1 MKQSVIIISIGPL
14 TIFPLLV
21 IWSSMWSCPTK
32 ASLSSLL
39 DSMELNPHKAHKVCH
54 KALALLL
61 FVCFA
66 LPMYGGCSR
75 ACFSSGDIVVC
86 RGHNLSA
93 VPANLSDLIWRLDLG
108 SNTITSLSASWTS
121 RPLLR
126 LEVLVLAQNALGT
139 IAPGA
144 FVSTPHLRHLDLSSN
159 RLEWLCAGTFK
170 GLGELE
176 VLLLFENHLGRISGR
191 ALEGLGTLRR
201 LHLGRNRL
209 TQLPPEMFEGAM
221 SLSELRVFDLSS
233 NLLREIPVSSLRALP
248 PRIQAGIYLH
258 DNPLVCT
265 HALRAM
271 LQHWASQ
278 HFRTIVDFEQGHPCL
293 SRVTTGEM
301 PSCSQW
307 LRGSSL
313 PPMLVS
319 QVTQGEHLL
328 LPCVDSTEQ
337 QGSSVHWDTPDPGV
351 SPEMDQRLLVHS
363 NGTLEIQG
371 VRLEDSGTYCCKV
384 VSGGQ
389 QGFKKTV
396 QVIVSDTE
404 VTSTQQSKNFHTAF
418 TAMASW
424 MVSIIL
430 LLSYLYFSSCH
441 CCCRR
446 KHLGLSRLAKSYPQL
461 HRRPS
466 TGKKV
471 VFVEPWMEVT
481 AINMAHSAGAAN
493 PVTTRSIL
501 KNAASSSDPPLGE
514 KCQLV

>member
-1 MKQSVIIISIGPL
+1 
-14 TIFPLLV
+14 
-21 IWSSMWSCPTK
+21 
-32 ASLSSLL
+32 
-39 DSMELNPHKAHKVCH
+39 MELNPHKTYQVCH

-66 LPMYGGCSR
+66 LSMYGGCSR

-126 LEVLVLAQNALGT
+126 LEVLVLAQNTLGT
-139 IAPGA
+139 IVPGA

-159 RLEWLCAGTFK
+159 RLEWLCAGIFK

-176 VLLLFENHLGRISGR
+176 ELLLFENHLGRISDG
-191 ALEGLGTLRR
+191 ALEGLSALRR

-209 TQLPPEMFEGAM
+209 THLPPEMFEGAM

-233 NLLREIPVSSLRALP
+233 NLLREIPVSSFRALP
-248 PRIQAGIYLH
+248 PWTQAGIYLH

-265 HALRAM
+265 CALRAM
-271 LQHWASQ
+271 LQHWADQ
-278 HFRTIVDFEQGHPCL
+278 HFRTVMDFQHACL
-293 SRVTTGEM
+293 SGVTTEEIL
-301 PSCSQW
+301 SCSQW
-307 LRGSSL
+307 LNGSTHQ
-313 PPMLVS
+313 PMLVC
-319 QVTQGEHLL
+319 QATIGEHLL

-337 QGSSVHWDTPDPGV
+337 QGSSVHWDTPDLEV
-351 SPEMDQRLLVHS
+351 SPGTDQRLLVHS

-371 VRLEDSGTYCCKV
+371 VRLEDSGTYYCKV
-384 VSGGQ
+384 ISGEQ
-389 QGFKKTV
+389 QGFKKSV

-404 VTSTQQSKNFHTAF
+404 VTSTQQSENFHTAF

-424 MVSIIL
+424 MVSVIL
-430 LLSYLYFSSCH
+430 LLSYLYYSSCH
-441 CCCRR
+441 CCCRC
-446 KHLGLSRLAKSYPQL
+446 KHLGLGKSNPELQ
-461 HRRPS
+461 RRPS

-481 AINMAHSAGAAN
+481 AINMAHSAGEAY
-493 PVTTRSIL
+493 PVPTRSIL
-501 KNAASSSDPPLGE
+501 KNGASSSDPPLGE
-514 KCQLV
+514 KCQLI